1 MVFQTLGE
9 QYGQDGWF
17 KTALNSALIYTGLR
31 VGGTV
36 IDRLTGSPTIDTLLD
51 MAAPV
56 ATGIYCVSRGP
67 EGALGNTAR
76 LGIAGLVGWDI
87 ADQLIRYPGSY
98 DIFDSTRNALQN
110 TYNAVKGDLPAMIN
124 SPEVFGGALGVVS
137 STVYQ
142 FIQGVRRGRQARAAA
157 TAARSRGTPGMP
169 RGGYGP

>member
-9 QYGQDGWF
+9 QYGRDGWF
-17 KTALNSALIYTGLR
+17 KTAVNSTLIYGGLR

-67 EGALGNTAR
+67 EGALGNAAR

-87 ADQLIRYPGSY
+87 ADQLIQYPGRAERAHWQWIRSAFLLSFNPTKN
-98 DIFDSTRNALQN
+98 I
-110 TYNAVKGDLPAMIN
+110 AVKKVIPWTNPQGLFIN
-124 SPEVFGGALGVVS
+124 AETPFPS
-137 STVYQ
+137 
-142 FIQGVRRGRQARAAA
+142 VRVCQEGI
-157 TAARSRGTPGMP
+157 M
-169 RGGYGP
+169 